1 MLLVEQREKEEK
13 NEQLTQAQKAVSL
26 TFGDKFDLWIDPL
39 DRSAHASIIVDRHC
53 ENYRIGDGA
62 FESWIRGEY
71 GARHWTEVE
80 GQRVLAVLSSS
91 ALQEGLA
98 TMKALAQARGQE
110 VTPAL
115 RIGGNADEVWLDL
128 GGRDWELV
136 KVTKEGWKFVTE
148 GVPGVRFIR
157 KPGMLALP
165 MPVKGGNIRE
175 VRPFLNVREEDFVLD
190 VGWLL
195 GALRPKGPYAV
206 LIKSGVSNSAKT
218 SGILVAKRTI
228 DPNYADLRSF
238 KSEDDM
244 YIGAN
249 SSWVQAFDNISRIRS
264 DDADVLCRIST
275 GIGYA
280 KRMLRTD
287 ADQFMMRVCR
297 PVALNGIPSD
307 LAERGDLA
315 TRVVMEELPA
325 LDEETQKFEEEFWA
339 EYRAA
344 HPRILGTLLDGVA
357 GAMRGYREVSLQ
369 GFGTIR
375 LADFARWA
383 EAGCRAL
390 GFEKDEF
397 LTAFTSSQERAMR
410 IAFNQDLV
418 ARAVALLIEQNAG
431 GWRGNTKPLLAA
443 LERAVRK
450 AKQTDI
456 LEHKAWPKNETWL
469 GRLLRRSAAVLRKA
483 CNIEIEFDVDLR
495 PTGEGDKDGI
505 EIKKGTEH

>member
-1 MLLVEQREKEEK
+1 
-13 NEQLTQAQKAVSL
+13 
-26 TFGDKFDLWIDPL
+26 
-39 DRSAHASIIVDRHC
+39 
-53 ENYRIGDGA
+53 
-62 FESWIRGEY
+62 
-71 GARHWTEVE
+71 
-80 GQRVLAVLSSS
+80 LSSS
-91 ALQEGLA
+91 SLHKGLA
-98 TMKALAQARGQE
+98 TMKALAQARSKE
-110 VTPAL
+110 ITPVL
-115 RIGGNADEVWLDL
+115 RVGGSTEEIWLDL

-136 KVTKEGWKFVTE
+136 KVTKEGWRLVTD
-148 GVPGVRFIR
+148 GVPSVRFIR

-165 MPVKGGNIRE
+165 MPVKGGNIQE
-175 VRPFLNVREEDFVLD
+175 LRPFLNLRDEDFVLD

-206 LIKSGVSNSAKT
+206 AIKSGVSNSAKT
-218 SGILVAKRTI
+218 SGALALKRAI
-228 DPNYADLRSF
+228 DPNYADLRPF
-238 KSEDDM
+238 RSEDDM

-249 SSWVQAFDNISRIRS
+249 SSWIQAYDNISRIKA

-280 KRMLRTD
+280 KRALRTD
-287 ADQFMMRVCR
+287 ADQFLMRVCR
-297 PVALNGIPSD
+297 PIVLNGIPND

-315 TRVVMEELPA
+315 TRVIIQELPA
-325 LDEETQKFEEEFWA
+325 LDEETQKFEEEFWQ
-339 EYRAA
+339 EYEAA
-344 HPRILGTLLDGVA
+344 HPRILGALLNGVV

-397 LTAFTSSQERAMR
+397 LTAFTGSQERAMR

-418 ARAVALLIEQNAG
+418 ARAVALLIEQNPG
-431 GWRGNTKPLLAA
+431 VWRGNTKPLLAA
-443 LERAVRK
+443 LEKAVRK

-456 LEHKAWPKNETWL
+456 LEHKAWPKNDTWL

-483 CNIEIEFDVDLR
+483 CNIEIEFDIDLR
-495 PTGEGDKDGI
+495 PTSEGDKDGI
-505 EIKKGTEH
+505 EIKKGPEH